1 MANIIII
8 YSSTDGHTLEICN
21 RLQQIITK
29 QNNRVSLISI
39 NDESAIDLTSFDKI
53 VIGASIR
60 YGKHDV
66 KVYQFIKRHLQTLEK
81 KPNAF
86 FSVNLVARKPAK
98 NQPETNPYLKKFLLQ
113 IPWKPKKLAVFAGK
127 VDYQKY
133 SFRDRFMIRMIMWM
147 THGPTDPNSNIEF
160 TNWDQ
165 VEDFGQIISEM

>member
-1 MANIIII
+1 M
-8 YSSTDGHTLEICN
+8 
-21 RLQQIITK
+21 
-29 QNNRVSLISI
+29 ISI

-66 KVYQFIKRHLQTLEK
+66 KVYQFIKSHLQTLEK

-133 SFRDRFMIRMIMWM
+133 SFWDRFMIRMIMWM

>member
-39 NDESAIDLTSFDKI
+39 NDESTIDLTSFDKI

-66 KVYQFIKRHLQTLEK
+66 KVYQFIKTHLQILETK
-81 KPNAF
+81 SNAF
-86 FSVNLVARKPAK
+86 FSVNLVARKAAK

-113 IPWKPKKLAVFAGK
+113 IAWKPKKLAVFAGK

-133 SFRDRFMIRMIMWM
+133 SFWDRLMIRMIMWV
-147 THGPTDPNSNIEF
+147 TNGPTDPNSIVEF

-165 VEDFGQIISEM
+165 VEDFGRIISEM